1 MVTVRQFA
9 SRPSPLIDN
18 HSLLAA
24 LEQLADVA
32 RLSGHAEKKKYDAIF
47 RQCKPLL
54 RDGRL
59 ASVVTRLL
67 GDPEEKQV
75 ASQTQ
80 KILKSGTTQSGSSSR
95 FPRHPYA
102 PPVHGYPR
110 LPLDSPRERGLSGR
124 RFNFQRNRCFQCGN
138 VGHFARNCPGRFL

>member
-1 MVTVRQFA
+1 MEHALATVRQLA
-9 SRPSPLIDN
+9 GRPSPLIDN

-32 RLSGHAEKKKYDAIF
+32 RQTGHKEKKYDAIF
-47 RQCKPLL
+47 RQCKPFL

-75 ASQTQ
+75 ASQIR
-80 KILKSGTTQSGSSSR
+80 KILKCS
-95 FPRHPYA
+95 
-102 PPVHGYPR
+102 
-110 LPLDSPRERGLSGR
+110 
-124 RFNFQRNRCFQCGN
+124 C
-138 VGHFARNCPGRFL
+138 

>member
-1 MVTVRQFA
+1 MVTVRQLA
-9 SRPSPLIDN
+9 GRPSPLIDN

-32 RLSGHAEKKKYDAIF
+32 RQTGHAEKKKYDAIF
-47 RQCKPLL
+47 RLCKSLL

-75 ASQTQ
+75 ASQIQ
-80 KILKSGTTQSGSSSR
+80 KILKSRTAQSASPSR
-95 FPRHPYA
+95 SPRYPYA
-102 PPVHGYPR
+102 PPGFRYPH
-110 LPLDSPRERGLSGR
+110 PLLDPARDRGLSGR
-124 RFNFQRNRCFQCGN
+124 RFNPQRNCCFQCGN
-138 VGHFARNCPGRFL
+138 LGHFARNCPGRFS